1 MKPIYTMRYRPVSS
15 FTLPPGISTEW
26 VRIPQIDGLVI
37 AAAFPELERSKHPY
51 GEFTASRELTD
62 TEMDRH
68 QVQRVD
74 PEHLRA
80 ERVAEIE
87 QRIDTLRTERT
98 LFTTDAD
105 EVTALSQMIEKAEA
119 ERDEALAGAPR
130 TDTGIKRGPTVNPIS
145 STPAGEDS
153 GTTSPTTSPRAG

>member
-15 FTLPPGISTEW
+15 FTLPQGISTEW

-37 AAAFPELERSKHPY
+37 ATAFPELERSKHPY

-62 TEMDRH
+62 KEMDRY

-74 PEHLRA
+74 LEHLRA
-80 ERVAEIE
+80 ERVADLE

-98 LFTTDAD
+98 LFATDPD
-105 EVTALSQMIEKAEA
+105 EVTALTRLPQLGVVS
-119 ERDEALAGAPR
+119 DENHGFWLPARPGVPAKPGGSEFVACQ
-130 TDTGIKRGPTVNPIS
+130 NPV
-145 STPAGEDS
+145 
-153 GTTSPTTSPRAG
+153 